1 MEFEPLKKD
10 PESPSTKLESK
21 ETEPKESSTIVNKWT
36 VIIAAILILVLL
48 IVVIVLGA
56 LLGIERA
63 KNKGKSK

>member
-1 MEFEPLKKD
+1 M
-10 PESPSTKLESK
+10 LESK
-21 ETEPKESSTIVNKWT
+21 ESEPKESSTIVNKWT